1 MLQPERIQI
10 RFIGISFR
18 KTILSWFTQLCGVF
32 SMHWFDLIWLM
43 LYGTGDGY
51 WDDEDRC
58 TKGPLVE
65 TNNQNTKHLVNII
78 QLTLY
83 ITDKHEQ
90 NYDPS

>member
-1 MLQPERIQI
+1 
-10 RFIGISFR
+10 
-18 KTILSWFTQLCGVF
+18 
-32 SMHWFDLIWLM
+32 M

-51 WDDEDRC
+51 CDDDEDRC

-65 TNNQNTKHLVNII
+65 TNSQNTKHLVNII

-83 ITDKHEQ
+83 ITDKHEH